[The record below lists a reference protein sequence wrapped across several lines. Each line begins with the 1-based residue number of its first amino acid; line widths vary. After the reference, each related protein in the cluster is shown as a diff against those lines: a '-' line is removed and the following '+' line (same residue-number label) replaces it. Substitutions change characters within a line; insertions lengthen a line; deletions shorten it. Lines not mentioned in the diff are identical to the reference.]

1 MGQCARVISVAY
13 KGGRRLE
20 VTFADG
26 LTRELDFHA
35 DWSGYLTPLNQDVF
49 LAQVSVDPIA
59 QTLCWP
65 NNIDLDP
72 DVLHGEHEPATGAYF
87 TVISEFRTLT
97 V

>member
-87 TVISEFRTLT
+87 TVGSEFRTLT